1 MHLSLEDG
9 KNTNGLQKFPTN
21 IISLFQLIYYFSIQ
35 IIFTH
40 QTHFDYRSRL
50 RKYWLKGEKAG
61 TTELFTILPG
71 FPDNVRTNDKGE
83 FWVAIHCRRSTLAS
97 LQARYPKLRKFM
109 LKLPISAK
117 IQFLLHIGGWPHGV
131 LVKYSP
137 EGKLLQILEDSQ
149 GKVVKA
155 ASEVEE
161 KDGKLW
167 IGSVLMSFVAVYN
180 LH

>member
-1 MHLSLEDG
+1 M
-9 KNTNGLQKFPTN
+9 
-21 IISLFQLIYYFSIQ
+21 
-35 IIFTH
+35 
-40 QTHFDYRSRL
+40 
-50 RKYWLKGEKAG
+50 KGEKAG
-61 TTELFTILPG
+61 TTENFAILPG
-71 FPDNVRTNDKGE
+71 FPDNIRTNDKGD
-83 FWVAIHCRRSTLAS
+83 FWVAIHSRHSTLAS
-97 LQARYPKLRKFM
+97 LEAEYPRLRKLL

-117 IQFLLHIGGWPHGV
+117 FQFLLHIGGRPHAV

-149 GKVVKA
+149 GKVVRA

-167 IGSVLMSFVAVYN
+167 IGSVLMSFVAVYD